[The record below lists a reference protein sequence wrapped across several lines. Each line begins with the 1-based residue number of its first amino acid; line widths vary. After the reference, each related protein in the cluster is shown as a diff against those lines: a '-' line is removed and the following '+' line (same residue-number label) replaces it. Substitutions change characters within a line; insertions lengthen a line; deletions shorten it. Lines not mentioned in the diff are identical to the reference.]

1 MAFHD
6 QHERTCPTCGE
17 RISATAPKC
26 LNCGEYVRDAAGDET
41 DDVEPADGRRNGV
54 VLVLV
59 LACVAALAY
68 LIVSQPGRPKV
79 ADPADVRELHRVLG
93 QLGGKP
99 DLNATSTVALA
110 DVVPH
115 LRVGMPLAELNRLV
129 SLKDAGQATRTT
141 TGTVPLAD
149 GAQGYLL
156 YLRDA
161 DLLVEVDAAGVV
173 VAWTAEP
180 AR

>member
-26 LNCGEYVRDAAGDET
+26 LNCGEYVRDADDEVEE
-41 DDVEPADGRRNGV
+41 VEPTDGRRNGV

-59 LACVAALAY
+59 LACVAGLAY
-68 LIVSQPGRPKV
+68 LVVTQPGRPKV
-79 ADPADVRELHRVLG
+79 GDLHRTLD
-93 QLGGKP
+93 QLAGKP
-99 DLNATSTVALA
+99 DLNAASAVALA
-110 DVVPH
+110 DVEPH
-115 LRVGMPLAELNRLV
+115 LRVGMTLADLNRLV
-129 SLKDAGQATRTT
+129 SQKDAGQASRTT
-141 TGTVPLAD
+141 VGTVPLAN
-149 GAQGYLL
+149 GGQGYLV

-161 DLLVEVDAAGVV
+161 DLLVEIDAAGGV